1 MQKEVLSTFF
11 NHLKYER
18 KLSENTIIAYEND
31 INQLQDF
38 LKKTFDVPNILD
50 VEGHFLR
57 SWIISLIEKK
67 EAPTTINRKISC
79 LKSFF
84 KFAMRMEWISKNPTL
99 KLIRP
104 KLPKRL
110 AKDVELPKLLDLKEY
125 LRIQSES
132 NKFEDFRDFT
142 MFMFFYTTGI
152 RRNEL
157 LNLKW
162 ADIRLESM
170 QIKVLGKG
178 NKERYVPI
186 HSQMYSIILRYKE
199 IFYSTVSTENNY
211 VFLTNNMEAP
221 YPNFVYRTIKEYLK
235 KVTSQTGIGP
245 HTLRHSFATHL
256 LNHGAELNVIK
267 EMLGHSSLAAT
278 QVYTNSSIERLK
290 QIHKISHPK
299 S

>member
-1 MQKEVLSTFF
+1 
-11 NHLKYER
+11 
-18 KLSENTIIAYEND
+18 
-31 INQLQDF
+31 
-38 LKKTFDVPNILD
+38 
-50 VEGHFLR
+50 
-57 SWIISLIEKK
+57 
-67 EAPTTINRKISC
+67 
-79 LKSFF
+79 
-84 KFAMRMEWISKNPTL
+84 
-99 KLIRP
+99 
-104 KLPKRL
+104 
-110 AKDVELPKLLDLKEY
+110 
-125 LRIQSES
+125 
-132 NKFEDFRDFT
+132 
-142 MFMFFYTTGI
+142 MFFYTTGI